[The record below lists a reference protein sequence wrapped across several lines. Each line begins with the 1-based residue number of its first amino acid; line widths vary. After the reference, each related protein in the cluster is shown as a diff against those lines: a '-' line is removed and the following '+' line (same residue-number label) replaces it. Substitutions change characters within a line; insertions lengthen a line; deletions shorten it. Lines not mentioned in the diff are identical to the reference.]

1 MPDILKA
8 IFAIAMVVF
17 GLGMVIFLHEA
28 GHFIMAKKNK
38 VRVEI
43 FSLGFGPAIWSFQRG
58 ETEYRLSWVPLDPGV
73 HHRAVPGNGR
83 GRKRRDG
90 RSVCRRRAGHR
101 SRRDA
106 VQDA

>member
-1 MPDILKA
+1 MPDIVKA
-8 IFAIAMVVF
+8 IFAIAMVVL

-58 ETEYRLSWVPLDPGV
+58 ETEYRLSWVPLGGYVKMSGENKTISAAAAAFRNSFGAKADNEKPLESE
-73 HHRAVPGNGR
+73 N
-83 GRKRRDG
+83 KD
-90 RSVCRRRAGHR
+90 
-101 SRRDA
+101 
-106 VQDA
+106 